1 VTRPGAII
9 GTRHR
14 KLPTSGRVGV
24 WGVARAGAV
33 LGAVGWM
40 CMARVVV
47 PPSYTRQVWAQG
59 PAEVLGRACESETC
73 EYTRGRYRIRGLPGV
88 VCGQCRDH
96 LLLAHCVAAQK
107 CRERLARAASA
118 PALLNDRES
127 KVEGTSPWWPFACG
141 YVCPLRSICELRPM
155 TWRCSAVCCSADVQ
169 MAVHA
174 TPHQALCSGL
184 PAPSACLD
192 QLKSERSVCL
202 QRVASVPR
210 ARHPD
215 LHPPRTLRHTTAR
228 QRSCAKGGRTRV
240 PRRPDSTPV
249 ANGRPCIGT
258 SRLTT
263 GDRMVRRTAATAVHS
278 TTATT
283 IKKQSSS
290 FGSGLQCRAGRVDRA
305 SAP

>member
-1 VTRPGAII
+1 MTRPGAII

-118 PALLNDRES
+118 VSVTKTASQKS
-127 KVEGTSPWWPFACG
+127 KGRVRGG
-141 YVCPLRSICELRPM
+141 RSR
-155 TWRCSAVCCSADVQ
+155 A
-169 MAVHA
+169 A
-174 TPHQALCSGL
+174 TCIILVVSKL
-184 PAPSACLD
+184 
-192 QLKSERSVCL
+192 
-202 QRVASVPR
+202 RVAETPSQGTR
-210 ARHPD
+210 D
-215 LHPPRTLRHTTAR
+215 LELA
-228 QRSCAKGGRTRV
+228 
-240 PRRPDSTPV
+240 
-249 ANGRPCIGT
+249 
-258 SRLTT
+258 
-263 GDRMVRRTAATAVHS
+263 VR
-278 TTATT
+278 
-283 IKKQSSS
+283 
-290 FGSGLQCRAGRVDRA
+290 
-305 SAP
+305 